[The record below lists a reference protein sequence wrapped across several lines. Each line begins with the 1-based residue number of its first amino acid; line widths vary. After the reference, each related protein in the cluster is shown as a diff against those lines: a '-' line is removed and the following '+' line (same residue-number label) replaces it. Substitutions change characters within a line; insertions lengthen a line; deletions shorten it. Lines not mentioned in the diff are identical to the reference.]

1 MILPGLW
8 NSLLYNLSH
17 VMGLGTVINKRTVQ
31 QCYSGPVA
39 LIYLCISTHSWDV
52 LPCQLPGS
60 HRSALLLLDYILGI
74 FSHFQNFATHYWWKS
89 RKGKKVI
96 SPPAWTNSNVCNNKL
111 LGKAADS
118 NTKSWNLFMP
128 VKIMVFKSS
137 GEGSAPDVFLYSVAV
152 SL

>member
-1 MILPGLW
+1 MI
-8 NSLLYNLSH
+8 
-17 VMGLGTVINKRTVQ
+17 GLGTVINKRTVQ

-39 LIYLCISTHSWDV
+39 LIYLCISTHSWDA

-89 RKGKKVI
+89 RKGKTVI
-96 SPPAWTNSNVCNNKL
+96 SPPAWTNSNVYNNKL

-118 NTKSWNLFMP
+118 NTKELKLIYACENYGFQEFRWRVSPWC
-128 VKIMVFKSS
+128 VSVFC
-137 GEGSAPDVFLYSVAV
+137 GSVTIEATSN
-152 SL
+152 SK